1 MSEFFDFGTTRIG
14 EFEHFRDFI
23 KGFSGSIVEGLPEEF
38 ILAYCGDLDEHGV
51 SARDD
56 EGKVRWNMALADK
69 GAEEVTLHVIDG
81 KKGLFRSESE
91 SLGEGVS
98 DLEGGS

>member
-1 MSEFFDFGTTRIG
+1 M
-14 EFEHFRDFI
+14 
-23 KGFSGSIVEGLPEEF
+23 
-38 ILAYCGDLDEHGV
+38 

-69 GAEEVTLHVIDG
+69 RAEEVALHVIDG

-91 SLGEGVS
+91 SLSEGVS